1 MFDILY
7 GDYVESVEKLYK
19 EGRKF
24 QLVLVNQKKNVG
36 FLEKLYDSFEKVLDN
51 NSTVFL
57 YSNSEMLEKLI
68 EHATKQG
75 DDVLTVFDTNNEV
88 AKACFRTKRNI
99 TTLVKGWN
107 ERKEKE
113 NELIDYLEGGEKNP
127 HQNKEEEKKNCL
139 FI

>member
-24 QLVLVNQKKNVG
+24 QLVLINQKKNVG

-57 YSNSEMLEKLI
+57 YSNSEMLGKLI

-88 AKACFRTKRNI
+88 AKACFNTNRDI
-99 TTLVKGWN
+99 TTLVPRFNDRKVKEMEFSELLKG
-107 ERKEKE
+107 
-113 NELIDYLEGGEKNP
+113 GGNT
-127 HQNKEEEKKNCL
+127 KEEENHDLSL
-139 FI
+139 F

>member
-19 EGRKF
+19 ERRKF

-51 NSTVFL
+51 NATVFL

-88 AKACFRTKRNI
+88 AKACFNTNRDI
-99 TTLVKGWN
+99 TTLVPRFNDRKVKEMEFSELLKG
-107 ERKEKE
+107 
-113 NELIDYLEGGEKNP
+113 GGNT
-127 HQNKEEEKKNCL
+127 KEEENHDLSL
-139 FI
+139 F

>member
-19 EGRKF
+19 ERRKF

-36 FLEKLYDSFEKVLDN
+36 FLEKLYNSFEKVLDD

-88 AKACFRTKRNI
+88 AKACFNTNRDI
-99 TTLVKGWN
+99 TTLVPRFNDRKVKEMEFSELLKG
-107 ERKEKE
+107 
-113 NELIDYLEGGEKNP
+113 GGNT
-127 HQNKEEEKKNCL
+127 KEEENHDLSL
-139 FI
+139 F

>member
-19 EGRKF
+19 ERRKF

-51 NSTVFL
+51 NATVFL

-88 AKACFRTKRNI
+88 AKACFNTNRDI
-99 TTLVKGWN
+99 TTLVPRFYDRKVKEMEFSELLKG
-107 ERKEKE
+107 
-113 NELIDYLEGGEKNP
+113 GGNT
-127 HQNKEEEKKNCL
+127 KEEENHDLSL
-139 FI
+139 F

>member
-88 AKACFRTKRNI
+88 AKACFNTNRDI
-99 TTLVKGWN
+99 TTLVPRFNDRKVKEMEFSELLKG
-107 ERKEKE
+107 
-113 NELIDYLEGGEKNP
+113 GGNT
-127 HQNKEEEKKNCL
+127 KEEENHDLSL
-139 FI
+139 F

>member
-24 QLVLVNQKKNVG
+24 QLVLINQKKNVG

-88 AKACFRTKRNI
+88 AKACFNTNRDI
-99 TTLVKGWN
+99 TTLVPRFNDRKVKEMEFSELLKG
-107 ERKEKE
+107 
-113 NELIDYLEGGEKNP
+113 GGNT
-127 HQNKEEEKKNCL
+127 KEEENHDLSL
-139 FI
+139 F

>member
-19 EGRKF
+19 ERRKF

-51 NSTVFL
+51 NATVFL

-68 EHATKQG
+68 GHATKQG

-88 AKACFRTKRNI
+88 AKACFNTNRDI
-99 TTLVKGWN
+99 TTLVPRFNDRKVKEMEFSELLKG
-107 ERKEKE
+107 
-113 NELIDYLEGGEKNP
+113 GGNT
-127 HQNKEEEKKNCL
+127 KEEENHDLSL
-139 FI
+139 F